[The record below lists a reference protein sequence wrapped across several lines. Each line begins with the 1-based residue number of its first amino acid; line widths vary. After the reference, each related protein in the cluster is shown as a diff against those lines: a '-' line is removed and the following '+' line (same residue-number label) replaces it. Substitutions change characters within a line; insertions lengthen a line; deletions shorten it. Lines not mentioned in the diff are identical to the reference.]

1 MKHSHI
7 ALRFVPQTSFDTAAP
22 MVVTPKP
29 DVVTRIFMVARGL
42 NNEEAQHEVWKDASL
57 RASEPV
63 EFWQAI
69 VGMSLQRTLDPAL
82 FRVLEWG
89 GMFIN

>member
-1 MKHSHI
+1 MKYPHI
-7 ALRFVPQTSFDTAAP
+7 ALRFVPQTSFDAAAP

-42 NNEEAQHEVWKDASL
+42 NNEEAQHESWKGAVL
-57 RASEPV
+57 RASEPI
-63 EFWQAI
+63 EHWQAI
-69 VGMSLQRTLDPAL
+69 VGVSLRRAQDATL

-89 GMFIN
+89 GMFVN

>member
-7 ALRFVPQTSFDTAAP
+7 ALRFVPQTLFDAAAP

-29 DVVTRIFMVARGL
+29 DVVTRIFMIARGL
-42 NNEEAQHEVWKDASL
+42 SNEEAQHEVWRDASL

-63 EFWQAI
+63 EFWQAL
-69 VGMSLQRTLDPAL
+69 VGISLQRALDPTL

-89 GMFIN
+89 GMFV